1 MNYNPLSLFRNR
13 SVFLKL
19 LIVLF
24 ITAAI
29 ITTIAISLMGRNIF
43 RLSRAF
49 VDKFTTASV
58 ERFIDDL
65 GETPTLEKAE
75 AIREEFG
82 IEIRFESKLKTWSTL
97 PDFPS
102 SSEIRFRRR
111 HGDHDRRFPL
121 KKGFIHT
128 KMYLMIEKDDR
139 KYLFSPIYVF
149 TPHIILF
156 INITTILII
165 ILIFSVA
172 YWILRKI
179 LKPIHT
185 LQEGVIK
192 VGEGHLD
199 IQLPV
204 LNKDEL
210 GQLTDH
216 FNQMITRVKEMLHA
230 KERLLLDVSH
240 ELRTPL
246 TRMKIAMEFIPKGK
260 HKTNINDD
268 VNTLDGMLTELLES
282 ARLESS
288 FGKLNLVHSNLLQ
301 MLQHVVTGLSSPVAN
316 IQLTCKQ
323 QNIFA
328 EVDQMRLEIVL
339 KNLINNAIKYAKDD
353 LTIEIDMQKTANN
366 VQITVADNGRGIPE
380 TELPFLFEPF
390 YRVDK
395 SRSKKTGGFGLGLSI
410 CKQIIEAHKGT
421 IEIQSEQ
428 DKGTTVFISL
438 PI

>member
-19 LIVLF
+19 LVVLI
-24 ITAAI
+24 ITAAV

-43 RLSRAF
+43 KLSRAF

-65 GETPTLEKAE
+65 GDNPTLEKASV
-75 AIREEFG
+75 IKEEFG
-82 IEIRFESKLKTWSTL
+82 IEIRFESKSKTWSTSA
-97 PDFPS
+97 DFPTS
-102 SSEIRFRRR
+102 DEIHFRRR
-111 HGDHDRRFPL
+111 HGDQKRRFPL
-121 KKGFIHT
+121 KRGFIHT

-149 TPHIILF
+149 TPHTILF

-165 ILIFSVA
+165 ILIFSIA
-172 YWILRKI
+172 YWSLRKI
-179 LKPIHT
+179 LKPINT
-185 LQEGVIK
+185 LKEGVIE
-192 VGEGHLD
+192 VGDGNLD
-199 IQLPV
+199 VQLPV

-216 FNQMITRVKEMLHA
+216 FNQMMTRVREMLHA

-240 ELRTPL
+240 ELRSPL
-246 TRMKIAMEFIPKGK
+246 TRMKIAMEFLPESK

-268 VNTLDGMLTELLES
+268 VNALDTMLTELLES

-288 FGKLNLVHSNLLQ
+288 FGKLNRVHSNLLQ
-301 MLQHVVTGLSSPVAN
+301 MIQNVIAGFSSLNVG
-316 IQLTCKQ
+316 IHLTCKQ
-323 QNIFA
+323 ERVFG
-328 EVDQMRLEIVL
+328 EVDQMRLEIVF
-339 KNLINNAIKYAKDD
+339 KNIINNAIKYTKDD
-353 LTIEIDMQKTANN
+353 LIIEIDLQKKANN
-366 VQITVADNGRGIPE
+366 VLITIADNGKGIPE
-380 TELPFLFEPF
+380 AELPFLFEPF

-428 DKGTTVFISL
+428 DKGTKVLISL
-438 PI
+438 PV